1 MSISKKNILIISI
14 YYPPI
19 QSIAS
24 NRIYSFAKYLD
35 KEKYTVFVHT
45 LGDTNSIEKDNDV
58 VVQRVENNV
67 LFKPLLFK
75 KRTNKFIHYSKVIY
89 NKFVKYLFEDEYRG
103 WIEESLKNLFKF
115 IKENNIDVIVSSYA
129 PTAPHIVALELKKE
143 FPYLK
148 WIADM
153 RDEMSQGLG
162 LNPKLRKKYRELEN
176 EIFTYADAITSVS
189 KPLVD
194 DFISL
199 NSNQNIIF
207 REIRNGYDFELEE
220 IKSNNDVFTI
230 SYTGSFYGDI
240 TPMNF
245 FKALNSFIQKDSNKK
260 VLVQLVGVKTHFE
273 IPELLK
279 DKVSII
285 PPVKH
290 FKAIEIMKSSDAL
303 LLIHPA
309 NGRKGVFTGKLF
321 EYLASL
327 KPIIALVDEED
338 VASKLIQEAN
348 AGYVCDNANI
358 EKIEMILEEV
368 YREWEEKRK
377 REFNIDIIKKHHRKE
392 QAKRLEELIDEVC
405 NER

>member
-1 MSISKKNILIISI
+1 MKKNILIISI

-35 KEKYTVFVHT
+35 KEKYNIFVHT
-45 LGDTNSIEKDNDV
+45 LGDSNSIENKNSIE
-58 VVQRVENNV
+58 VQRVKNNI
-67 LFKPLLFK
+67 LFKPLLFE

-89 NKFVKYLFEDEYRG
+89 NKCVKYLFEDEYRG
-103 WIEESLKNLFKF
+103 WIAESLQNLSKF
-115 IKENNIDVIVSSYA
+115 IKEKNIDIIISTYA

-143 FPYLK
+143 FPSLK

-153 RDEMSQGLG
+153 RDEMSQS
-162 LNPKLRKKYRELEN
+162 LNLSIKLKKNYIKLEN
-176 EIFTYADAITSVS
+176 EIFTYANSVTSVS

-194 DFISL
+194 EFASL
-199 NSNQNIIF
+199 SSNKNIIF
-207 REIRNGYDFELEE
+207 REIRNGYDFKLEE
-220 IKSNNDVFTI
+220 RENGNKLFTI
-230 SYTGSFYGDI
+230 TYMGNFYGERNPI
-240 TPMNF
+240 NF
-245 FKALNSFIQKDSNKK
+245 LKALNSFIQKDSHKK

-279 DKVSII
+279 DKVNII
-285 PPVKH
+285 PPIKH
-290 FKAIEIMKSSDAL
+290 SKAIEIMKSSDAL

-327 KPIIALVDEED
+327 KPIIALVDEDD

-358 EKIEMILEEV
+358 EKIEQILQEA
-368 YREWEEKRK
+368 YKEWKEKRK

-392 QAKRLEELIDEVC
+392 QVKRLEDLIDEVC

>member
-1 MSISKKNILIISI
+1 MKKNILIISI

-35 KEKYTVFVHT
+35 KKKYNVYVHT
-45 LGDTNSIEKDNDV
+45 LESENFVSDDKEV
-58 VVQRVENNV
+58 VVQRAKNNV
-67 LFKPLLFK
+67 VFKPLLFT
-75 KRTNKFIHYSKVIY
+75 KRTNKFIHYTKVIY
-89 NKFVKYLFEDEYRG
+89 NKCVKYFFEDEYRG
-103 WIEESLKNLFKF
+103 WIKESLDMLPQY
-115 IKENNIDVIVSSYA
+115 IRENKIDIIISSYA
-129 PTAPHIVALELKKE
+129 PTAPHSVALALKKE
-143 FPYLK
+143 FPHLK

-162 LNPKLRKKYRELEN
+162 LNEKLKRKYAKLEN
-176 EIFTYADAITSVS
+176 EIFTYADAVTSVS

-194 DFISL
+194 KFAFL
-199 NSNQNIIF
+199 SNNKDIIF

-220 IKSNNDVFTI
+220 IKSDNDVFTI

-240 TPMNF
+240 TPVNF
-245 FKALNSFIQKDSNKK
+245 FKALNNLLQKDNTKK
-260 VLVQLVGVKTHFE
+260 VFVQLVGVKTHFE

-279 DKVSII
+279 DKVNII
-285 PPVKH
+285 PSVKH
-290 FKAIEIMKSSDAL
+290 VEAIRIMKKSDAL

-321 EYLASL
+321 EYLAAL

-338 VASKLIQEAN
+338 VAAELIREAN
-348 AGYVCDNANI
+348 AGYISDNANI
-358 EKIEMILEEV
+358 EKIEIILEEA
-368 YREWEEKRK
+368 YGEWKEERK
-377 REFNIDIIKKHHRKE
+377 REFNIDLIKKHHRKE
-392 QAKRLEELIDEVC
+392 QVKRLEKVIEEIC

>member
-45 LGDTNSIEKDNDV
+45 LGYTNSIEKDNDV

-89 NKFVKYLFEDEYRG
+89 NKAVKYLFEDEYRG
-103 WIEESLKNLFKF
+103 WIVESLKKLPKF

-194 DFISL
+194 EFKSL
-199 NSNQNIIF
+199 SSNQNIIF

-377 REFNIDIIKKHHRKE
+377 REFNIDIIREHHRKE